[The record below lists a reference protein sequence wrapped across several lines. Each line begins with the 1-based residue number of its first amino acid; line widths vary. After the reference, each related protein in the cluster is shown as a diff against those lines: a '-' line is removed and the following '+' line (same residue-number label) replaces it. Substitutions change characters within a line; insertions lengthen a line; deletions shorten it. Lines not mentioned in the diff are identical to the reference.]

1 MLPSSATWVIV
12 MKAKQF
18 IGLVRTVIL
27 RLSLGLTPTRAL
39 VKAQTTAHPPPVADY
54 QDWGGKWVVLTKFPG
69 ETDAAAP
76 GAPL

>member
-39 VKAQTTAHPPPVADY
+39 VKAQTTAHPP
-54 QDWGGKWVVLTKFPG
+54 
-69 ETDAAAP
+69 
-76 GAPL
+76 